1 MGTVPKPVP
10 KYAFSVAIYKPGCWV
25 PLARPHV
32 SEEDGL
38 GCSGSWAVSHLVEAS
53 HGLLINSGDVGHT
66 RKG

>member
-25 PLARPHV
+25 PLAATTRTRTGV
-32 SEEDGL
+32 SEED
-38 GCSGSWAVSHLVEAS
+38 GSWAVSHLVEAS